1 MHADEPV
8 QNNGFLDEENSQPG
22 QSLNEPLADGTAD
35 MEASLLDW
43 DGNVAPTLRS
53 ADTATWAEGRA
64 TLVPGRPDFLMSY
77 ATLPGAAAYRDRE
90 VGSLYV
96 AHLDRCLR
104 QRLEIDRALKL
115 VTRGVCEE
123 LSERDVE
130 DRMHRFQRPFH
141 LTSGMDKLIFL

>member
-8 QNNGFLDEENSQPG
+8 QNNGCLEEISQPG
-22 QSLNEPLADGTAD
+22 ESLNEPLADGTAD
-35 MEASLLDW
+35 MEASPLDC
-43 DGNVAPTLRS
+43 DAYVPRTLKS

-64 TLVPGRPDFLMSY
+64 ILVPGRPDFLMSY
-77 ATLPGAAAYRDRE
+77 ATLPGAAVYRDRE

-96 AHLDRCLR
+96 IQLDRCLR
-104 QRLEIDRALKL
+104 QRLEIDHALKL

-123 LSERDVE
+123 LSKYDVE
-130 DRMHRFQRPFH
+130 DHMCRFQRPFH